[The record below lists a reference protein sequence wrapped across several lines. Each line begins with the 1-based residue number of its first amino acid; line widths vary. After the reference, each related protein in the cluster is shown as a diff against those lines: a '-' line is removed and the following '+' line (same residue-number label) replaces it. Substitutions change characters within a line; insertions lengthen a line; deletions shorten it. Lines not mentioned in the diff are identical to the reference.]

1 MLDKAPDLKAGRS
14 LFAGAPDGAEAW
26 ALRALARDLGARRV
40 VFVARDAERRA
51 RVAADLAAF
60 LPEAREIALPAWDC
74 LPYDRSSP
82 NREIVSERM
91 RGFRAL
97 AALRESGDATDAAPI
112 VVATT
117 INALLQRIPPTA
129 ALTAAVE
136 VKPGGRFDEAAFQA
150 FVSVNG
156 YTRAD
161 TVMEPGEFAIR
172 GSIVDVFP
180 AGAEAPARI
189 DLFGDEVEAIRA
201 FDPLTQRSAEAVS
214 QLMLAPASEAPLDK
228 AAIERFRSGYGA
240 TFGGEGL
247 KDPLYESV
255 SSGRRHPGMEHWLP
269 LFHESMATIFDLL
282 PDDAVLVLDHAA
294 DGAVEARTDAIADHF
309 SGRAEMLSAGGD
321 EQPYRPLPPTAL
333 YLSPEEWT
341 QRLAERPTLALDAFL
356 APDGTPSAGARP
368 ILDFAEARARSDA
381 DLYLAVAG
389 KFRDVSA
396 AGGRAVLA
404 ASGAGARDRLK
415 RLIAQDGGFE
425 AIQPVETL
433 DAALALPAGVAGA
446 LIGEIERGF
455 ETDGLAVVTEADIL
469 GERMHRRQRRRR
481 RADAFLTEASDIAE
495 NDLVVHIDHGVGR
508 YEGLETVTAGGVPHD
523 CLRVVY
529 DGGDRL
535 FVPVENIDVL
545 SRFGA
550 ESEGVGL
557 DRLGGAQWQA
567 RRAKLK
573 QRIREMAEQLIAVAA
588 ARLVKPAEKL
598 EAPEGVYEEFA
609 ARFPFD
615 ETEDQLNAIAEVME
629 DMTSGRPMDRLICGD
644 VGFGK
649 TEVALRA
656 ALIAAMSGR
665 QVAIVAPTTLLARQH
680 YATFSKRFHGLPV
693 EVRQLS
699 RLVSAK
705 EATATRKGLE
715 DGTVDIVVGTHAL
728 LAKTVKLPNLGLLVV
743 DEEQRFGVGHKER
756 LKQLKADVHVLTLTA
771 TPIPRTL
778 QMALAGVRE
787 MSVIATPP
795 VDRLAVRTFVGPY
808 DALQVKEAIQRER
821 FRGGQAFYVA
831 PRIRDLDTLVDR
843 VARLVPDARAVV
855 AHGQLAPSQLE
866 DVMSAFYEGRY
877 DVLISTNIVES
888 GLDIPTANTLLV
900 HRSDRFGLAQL
911 YQLRGRIGRG
921 KERGYAYLTLPED
934 RNVSKTALRRLEVMQ
949 TLDALGAG
957 FTLASHDLDIR
968 GGGNL
973 LGDEQSGHIREVGV
987 ELYQQMLE
995 EAVAAARAG
1004 EADADAQDAAWAPQ
1018 ISLGAAVLI
1027 PDGYVRE
1034 LPVRLGLY
1042 RRLAALET
1050 ERDLEAFAAELVD
1063 RFGPLPPEVENLLE
1077 VMSVKQLC
1085 RRAHVAKLDVGPK
1098 GAVAGFHKDDFPN
1111 PAGLVQF
1118 LTQQMGTAKL
1128 RPDNKLVFSRAWED
1142 RSVRAKGVKRLL
1154 QSLADLAEAA

>member
-1 MLDKAPDLKAGRS
+1 MPDDVVRLTPGRA
-14 LFAGAPDGAEAW
+14 LFAGAPDGAEAF
-26 ALRALARDLGARRV
+26 ALAEIRRATGADRL

-51 RVAADLAAF
+51 RLVADLPVF
-60 LPEAREIALPAWDC
+60 MPGARAVHLPAWDC

-91 RGFRAL
+91 SGFRAL
-97 AALRESGDATDAAPI
+97 ADLAAGPV

-117 INALLQRIPPTA
+117 VNALLQRIPPNE
-129 ALTAAVE
+129 ALTAAVDLA
-136 VKPGGRFDEAAFQA
+136 PGGRFDEEGFRAFI
-150 FVSVNG
+150 SVNG
-156 YTRAD
+156 YVRAD
-161 TVMEPGEFAIR
+161 TVMEPGEFAFR

-201 FDPLTQRSAEAVS
+201 FDPLTQRSADA
-214 QLMLAPASEAPLDK
+214 LDRLTLAPASEAPLDK
-228 AAIERFRSGYGA
+228 AAIERFRMGYRTA
-240 TFGGEGL
+240 FGGEATR
-247 KDPLYESV
+247 DPLYESV

-269 LFHESMATIFDLL
+269 LFHERMGSVFDLL
-282 PDDAVLVLDHAA
+282 PDDAVIVLDHAIDQA
-294 DGAVEARTDAIADHF
+294 MEARMEAVADHF
-309 SGRAEMLSAGGD
+309 AARAELLSSGGD

-341 QRLAERPTLALDAFL
+341 GHIGDRPTLALDPFL
-356 APDGTPSAGARP
+356 APDGTASAGAKP
-368 ILDFAEARARSDA
+368 ILDFAEARQRSDA
-381 DLYLAVAG
+381 DLYQAVADR
-389 KFRDVSA
+389 FRAGFA
-396 AGGRAVLA
+396 AGQRPVLA
-404 ASGAGARDRLK
+404 ASSAGALDRLK
-415 RLIAQDGGFE
+415 RLVASDGGFE
-425 AIQPVETL
+425 AITAVETL
-433 DAALALPAGVAGA
+433 ADASTLPEGMAAAIVA
-446 LIGEIERGF
+446 EIDRGF
-455 ETDGLAVVTEADIL
+455 ETADLLLVAEADIL
-469 GERMHRRQRRRR
+469 GERMRRRRQRRR
-481 RADAFLTEASDIAE
+481 RADAFLTEASQIADG
-495 NDLVVHIDHGVGR
+495 DLVVHLDHGIGR
-508 YEGLETVTAGGVPHD
+508 YEGLETVKAGGAPHD

-545 SRFGA
+545 SRFG
-550 ESEGVGL
+550 SDTEGAAL

-573 QRIREMAEQLIAVAA
+573 ERIREMAAELIAVAA
-588 ARLVKPAEKL
+588 KRLIKPADKL

-615 ETEDQLNAIAEVME
+615 ETEDQLNAIHDVLGDIA
-629 DMTSGRPMDRLICGD
+629 SGRPMDRLVCGD

-665 QVAIVAPTTLLARQH
+665 QVAVVAPTTLLARQH
-680 YATFSKRFHGLPV
+680 HATFRNRFQGLPI

-699 RLVSAK
+699 RLVTAR
-705 EATATRKGLE
+705 EAAETKKGLA

-728 LAKTVKLPNLGLLVV
+728 LAKSIELPNLGLLVV
-743 DEEQRFGVGHKER
+743 DEEQRFGVAHKER

-808 DALQVKEAIQRER
+808 DALQIKEAIQRER

-831 PRIRDLDTLVDR
+831 PRIRDLDTLAER
-843 VARLVPDARAVV
+843 VARLVPDARAII
-855 AHGQLAPSQLE
+855 AHGQMPAKELE
-866 DVMSAFYEGRY
+866 DAMSAFYEGRY

-934 RNVSKTALRRLEVMQ
+934 RKITKTALRRLEVMQ

-973 LGDEQSGHIREVGV
+973 LGDEQSGHIKEVGV

-1004 EADADAQDAAWAPQ
+1004 EEAEAAREEAWSPQ
-1018 ISLGAAVLI
+1018 INLGTAVLI
-1027 PDGYVRE
+1027 PEGYVRE
-1034 LPVRLGLY
+1034 LNVRLGLY

-1050 ERDLEAFAAELVD
+1050 QDELEAFAAEMVD
-1063 RFGPLPPEVENLLE
+1063 RFGALPPEVENLLE

-1098 GAVAGFHKDDFPN
+1098 GAVASFHQESFPN
-1111 PAGLVQF
+1111 PAGLVEY

-1128 RPDNKLVFSRAWED
+1128 RPDNKLVVTRAWED
-1142 RSVRAKGVKRLL
+1142 RGVRAKGVKRLL
-1154 QSLADLAEAA
+1154 AALAGLAEAA

>member
-1 MLDKAPDLKAGRS
+1 MRPTPGRAI
-14 LFAGAPDGAEAW
+14 FAGAPDGAEAW
-26 ALRALARDLGARRV
+26 ALRELIRTTGVRRV

-51 RVAADLAAF
+51 RVAADLAVF
-60 LPEAREIALPAWDC
+60 LPEAREIGVPAWDC

-97 AALRESGDATDAAPI
+97 AALDDPAQAAKAGPTVI
-112 VVATT
+112 VTT
-117 INALLQRIPPTA
+117 VNALLQRIPPPA
-129 ALTAAVE
+129 ALTAAVDLA
-136 VKPGGRFDEAAFQA
+136 PGGRFDEAAFRA

-180 AGAEAPARI
+180 AGAERPARL

-201 FDPLTQRSAEAVS
+201 FDPLTQRSDAALDS
-214 QLMLAPASEAPLDK
+214 LTLAPASEAPLDK
-228 AAIERFRSGYGA
+228 AAIERFRSGYRGI
-240 TFGGEGL
+240 FGGVAL

-269 LFHESMATIFDLL
+269 LFHEEMATIFALL
-282 PDDAVLVLDHAA
+282 PDDAVIVLDHAVDA
-294 DGAVEARTDAIADHF
+294 AAAARAEAIADHF
-309 SGRAEMLSAGGD
+309 VARGEMLSGGPD
-321 EQPYRPLPPTAL
+321 EQPYRPLPPTSL

-341 QRLAERPTLALDAFL
+341 SQLADRPTLALDSFL
-356 APDGTPSAGARP
+356 AEEGVRTAGARS
-368 ILDFAEARARSDA
+368 ILDFAEARTRSDA
-381 DLYLAVAG
+381 DLYLAVAE
-389 KFRDVSA
+389 KFRA
-396 AGGRAVLA
+396 AGKVGQRAVLA
-404 ASGAGARDRLK
+404 ASGPGARDRLK

-425 AIQPVETL
+425 AIQSVETL
-433 DAALALPAGVAGA
+433 DAALALPDGMAGA
-446 LIGEIERGF
+446 VIAEIERGF
-455 ETDGLAVVTEADIL
+455 ETDRVVIVTEADIL

-481 RADAFLTEASDIAE
+481 RADAFLTEASDISE
-495 NDLVVHIDHGVGR
+495 GDLVVHLDHGIGR
-508 YEGLETVTAGGVPHD
+508 YQGLETVTAGGVPHD

-545 SRFGA
+545 SRFGSD
-550 ESEGVGL
+550 SEGATL

-567 RRAKLK
+567 RRAKMK

-588 ARLVKPAEKL
+588 NRLIKPAEKL

-609 ARFPFD
+609 ARFPFE
-615 ETEDQLNAIAEVME
+615 ETDDQLNAIAEVMG
-629 DMTSGRPMDRLICGD
+629 DMASGRPMDRLICGD

-656 ALIAAMSGR
+656 ALVASMSGR

-680 YATFSKRFHGLPV
+680 YATFAKRFQGLPV

-705 EATATRKGLE
+705 EATATRKGLA
-715 DGTVDIVVGTHAL
+715 DGIVDIVIGTHAL
-728 LAKTVKLPNLGLLVV
+728 LAKSVSMPNLGLLVV
-743 DEEQRFGVGHKER
+743 DEEQRFGVSHKER

-808 DALQVKEAIQRER
+808 DPLQVKEAIQRER

-831 PRIRDLDTLVDR
+831 PRIRDLDMLAER
-843 VARLVPDARAVV
+843 VAHLVPDARTVV
-855 AHGQLAPSQLE
+855 AHGQMAPSQLE
-866 DVMSAFYEGRY
+866 DVMSSFYEGRY

-888 GLDIPTANTLLV
+888 GLDIPTANTLV
-900 HRSDRFGLAQL
+900 IHRADRFGLAQL

-921 KERGYAYLTLPED
+921 KERGYAYLTLPPD
-934 RNVSKTALRRLEVMQ
+934 RIITKTALRRLEVMQ

-1004 EADADAQDAAWAPQ
+1004 AGEAALLEEAWSPQ
-1018 ISLGAAVLI
+1018 INLGAAVLI
-1027 PDGYVRE
+1027 PESYVKE
-1034 LPVRLGLY
+1034 LNVRLGLY

-1050 ERDLEAFAAELVD
+1050 ELDLEAFAAELVD
-1063 RFGPLPPEVENLLE
+1063 RFGSLPPEAENLLE

-1098 GAVAGFHKDDFPN
+1098 GAVAAFHKNDFPN
-1111 PAGLVQF
+1111 PAGLVQY

-1128 RPDNKLVFSRAWED
+1128 RPDNKLVITRAWED
-1142 RSVRAKGVKRLL
+1142 RKARAQGVKRLL
-1154 QSLADLAEAA
+1154 QGLAELAEAG

>member
-1 MLDKAPDLKAGRS
+1 MPDGMRLTPGRA
-14 LFAGAPDGAEAW
+14 LYAGAPDGAEAW
-26 ALRALARDLGARRV
+26 ALRRLARDEGVKRLA
-40 VFVARDAERRA
+40 FVARDAERRA
-51 RVAADLAAF
+51 RTEADLAVF
-60 LPEAREIALPAWDC
+60 LPEARVIGLPAWDC

-91 RGFRAL
+91 RAFRELSAL
-97 AALRESGDATDAAPI
+97 ADDDGAETLI
-112 VVATT
+112 VATT
-117 INALLQRIPPTA
+117 VNALLQRIPPPA
-129 ALTAAVE
+129 MLTAAVDLAA
-136 VKPGGRFDEAAFQA
+136 GGRFDEPAFRA
-150 FVSVNG
+150 FVAVNG
-156 YTRAD
+156 YVRAD
-161 TVMEPGEFAIR
+161 TVMEPGEYAMR

-189 DLFGDEVEAIRA
+189 DLFGDEVEGVRA
-201 FDPLTQRSAEAVS
+201 FDPLTQRSAGAVDR
-214 QLMLAPASEAPLDK
+214 LTLAPASEAPLDK
-228 AAIERFRSGYGA
+228 AAIERFRAGYSA
-240 TFGGEGL
+240 LFGGEAL
-247 KDPLYESV
+247 KDPLYESI
-255 SSGRRHPGMEHWLP
+255 SAGRRHPGMEHWLP
-269 LFHESMATIFDLL
+269 LFHDEMASVFDLL
-282 PDDAVLVLDHAA
+282 PDDVVLVLDHAL
-294 DGAVEARTDAIADHF
+294 DGAVDARSEAVADHF
-309 SGRAEMLSAGGD
+309 SARAELLSSGAAD
-321 EQPYRPLPPTAL
+321 EQPYRPLPPTSL
-333 YLSPEEWT
+333 YLAPEEWT
-341 QRLAERPTLALDAFL
+341 GFLADRPSLALDPFL
-356 APDGTPSAGARP
+356 GPDERATAGARP
-368 ILDFAEARARSDA
+368 VLDFAEPRARSDA
-381 DLYLAVAG
+381 ELYEAVAAR
-389 KFRDVSA
+389 FAA
-396 AGGRAVLA
+396 AGRAGQKAVLA
-404 ASGAGARDRLK
+404 ASGPGARDRLM

-425 AIQPVETL
+425 ALQTIETL
-433 DAALALPAGVAGA
+433 DEALALEAGMAGTVIA
-446 LIGEIERGF
+446 ELDRGF
-455 ETDGLAVVTEADIL
+455 ETDDLLVVTEADIL

-481 RADAFLTEASDIAE
+481 RADAFLTEASDIADG
-495 NDLVVHIDHGVGR
+495 DLVVHIDHGIGR
-508 YEGLETVTAGGVPHD
+508 YEGLETVKAGGAPHD

-550 ESEGVGL
+550 ETEGTGL

-567 RRAKLK
+567 RRAKMK

-588 ARLVKPAEKL
+588 QRAVKPAEKL
-598 EAPEGVYEEFA
+598 ETPEGVYEEFA

-615 ETEDQLNAIAEVME
+615 ETDDQLNAIAEVTA
-629 DMTSGRPMDRLICGD
+629 DLGSGRPMDRLICGD

-656 ALIAAMSGR
+656 ALVAAMSGR
-665 QVAIVAPTTLLARQH
+665 QVAVVAPTTLLARQH
-680 YATFSKRFHGLPV
+680 FATFSNRFHGLPI

-705 EATATRKGLE
+705 SASETRAGLA

-728 LAKTVKLPNLGLLVV
+728 LAKSVSIPNLGLLVV
-743 DEEQRFGVGHKER
+743 DEEQRFGVAHKER

-787 MSVIATPP
+787 MSIIATPP

-808 DALQVKEAIQRER
+808 DPLQVKEAIQRER

-831 PRIRDLDTLVDR
+831 PRIRDLATLVER
-843 VARLVPDARAVV
+843 VEKLVPDARAVV
-855 AHGQLAPSQLE
+855 AHGQLAPRELE

-934 RNVSKTALRRLEVMQ
+934 RTVTKTALRRLEVMQ

-995 EAVAAARAG
+995 EAVAAARSGDGPAA
-1004 EADADAQDAAWAPQ
+1004 EAEEAWSPQ
-1018 ISLGAAVLI
+1018 INLGAAVLI
-1027 PDGYVRE
+1027 PDAYVKE
-1034 LPVRLGLY
+1034 LNVRLGLY
-1042 RRLAALET
+1042 RRLSQLET
-1050 ERDLEAFAAELVD
+1050 ERDLDAFAAELVD

-1098 GAVAGFHKDDFPN
+1098 GAVAAFHKDDFPN
-1111 PAGLVQF
+1111 PAGLVQY

-1128 RPDNKLVFSRAWED
+1128 RPDNKLVLTRAWEE
-1142 RSVRAKGVKRLL
+1142 RKVRTKGVKRLL
-1154 QSLADLAEAA
+1154 QSLVDLAEAA

>member
-1 MLDKAPDLKAGRS
+1 
-14 LFAGAPDGAEAW
+14 
-26 ALRALARDLGARRV
+26 
-40 VFVARDAERRA
+40 
-51 RVAADLAAF
+51 
-60 LPEAREIALPAWDC
+60 
-74 LPYDRSSP
+74 
-82 NREIVSERM
+82 
-91 RGFRAL
+91 
-97 AALRESGDATDAAPI
+97 
-112 VVATT
+112 
-117 INALLQRIPPTA
+117 
-129 ALTAAVE
+129 
-136 VKPGGRFDEAAFQA
+136 
-150 FVSVNG
+150 
-156 YTRAD
+156 
-161 TVMEPGEFAIR
+161 MEPGEFAFR

-180 AGAEAPARI
+180 AGAERPARI

-201 FDPLTQRSAEAVS
+201 FDPLTQRSEGVVDS
-214 QLMLAPASEAPLDK
+214 LTLAPASEAPLDK
-228 AAIERFRSGYGA
+228 AAIERFRAGYGA
-240 TFGGEGL
+240 QFGGEGL

-255 SSGRRHPGMEHWLP
+255 SAGRRHPGMEHWLP
-269 LFHESMATIFDLL
+269 LFHPEMATIFDLL
-282 PDDAVLVLDHAA
+282 PAGSALVLDHAI
-294 DGAVEARTDAIADHF
+294 DEAVKSRFEAIADHF
-309 SGRAEMLSAGGD
+309 AGRAELLKGAAD

-333 YLSPEEWT
+333 YLAPDEWT
-341 QRLAERPTLALDAFL
+341 QRLAEWTALGLEPFL
-356 APDGTPSAGARP
+356 GEADRLSADARP

-381 DLYLAVAG
+381 DLYIAVAAKFADVG
-389 KFRDVSA
+389 K
-396 AGGRAVLA
+396 AGRRAVLA
-404 ASGAGARDRLK
+404 ASGPGARDRLK

-425 AIQPVETL
+425 AIQNIKTL
-433 DAALALPAGVAGA
+433 DEALALPPGVAGA
-446 LIGEIERGF
+446 LIAEIERGF
-455 ETDGLAVVTEADIL
+455 ETDALALVTEADIL

-481 RADAFLTEASDIAE
+481 RADAFLTEASQITE
-495 NDLVVHIDHGVGR
+495 GDLVVHLDHGVGR
-508 YEGLETVTAGGVPHD
+508 YEGLETVRAGGAPHD
-523 CLRVVY
+523 CLRVTY

-545 SRFGA
+545 SRFGQD
-550 ESEGVGL
+550 SEGAQL

-567 RRAKLK
+567 RRAKIK
-573 QRIREMAEQLIAVAA
+573 ERIREIANQLIAVAA

-598 EAPEGVYEEFA
+598 AAPEGVYEEFA

-615 ETEDQLNAIAEVME
+615 ETDDQLNAIAEVMQ
-629 DMTSGRPMDRLICGD
+629 DMESGRPMDRLICGD

-656 ALIAAMSGR
+656 ALVAAMSGR

-680 YATFSKRFHGLPV
+680 YATFAKRFAGLPV

-705 EATATRKGLE
+705 EATATRKGLA

-728 LAKTVKLPNLGLLVV
+728 LAKTVTIPNLGLLIV
-743 DEEQRFGVGHKER
+743 DEEQRFGVAHKER

-831 PRIRDLDTLVDR
+831 PRIRDLETLVER
-843 VARLVPDARAVV
+843 VAALVPDARAVV
-855 AHGQLAPSQLE
+855 AHGQLPPTQLE

-888 GLDIPTANTLLV
+888 GLDIPTANTLLI
-900 HRSDRFGLAQL
+900 HRADRFGLAQL

-934 RNVSKTALRRLEVMQ
+934 RLISKTALRRLEVMQ

-1004 EADADAQDAAWAPQ
+1004 DAAEAIADEVWSPQ
-1018 ISLGAAVLI
+1018 INLGSAVLV
-1027 PDGYVRE
+1027 PEAYVKE
-1034 LPVRLGLY
+1034 LNVRLGLY
-1042 RRLAALET
+1042 RRLSALET
-1050 ERDLEAFAAELVD
+1050 ERDLDAFAAELVD

-1085 RRAHVAKLDVGPK
+1085 RRAFVAKLDVGPK
-1098 GAVAGFHKDDFPN
+1098 GAVAGFHKDSFPN
-1111 PAGLVQF
+1111 PAGLVDY
-1118 LTQQMGTAKL
+1118 LTKQMGTAKL
-1128 RPDNKLVFSRAWED
+1128 RPDNKLVITRTWED
-1142 RSVRAKGVKRLL
+1142 RKVRAKGVKRLL